1 LECVK
6 PVPKVASFECF
17 VLVDDMEGDAD
28 RRERVG
34 REGST
39 QASKFRLCRR
49 HLLLASKRSTALAL
63 CTAPR
68 KGIAQ
73 RQSNEDGENE
83 RGISNHVEGF
93 DCAEAQKPLQDTF
106 YSEHRDNE
114 LPPE

>member
-1 LECVK
+1 MEC
-6 PVPKVASFECF
+6 
-17 VLVDDMEGDAD
+17 DAD

-34 REGST
+34 REGSA
-39 QASKFRLCRR
+39 QASEFRLCRC

-63 CTAPR
+63 CTAPI
-68 KGIAQ
+68 KGISQ

-93 DCAEAQKPLQDTF
+93 DCAGAQKPPQDTF